1 MTFKVGLKFSMGG
14 GGGGACGLCSR
25 SRARREHAPRFP
37 RFILI
42 GSFSDTL
49 LVVSILDMA
58 YDCHL

>member
-1 MTFKVGLKFSMGG
+1 MHDIQGG
-14 GGGGACGLCSR
+14 AEILDEGGGACGLCSR